1 MSKVHLI
8 LQGKGGVG
16 KSFVASLLA
25 QYHRE
30 NSKPAV
36 LLDTDPVNAT
46 FSDYK
51 SLGAQ
56 RVELMDGSSLNTR
69 RFDEMM
75 ERILSEDA
83 DFIVDNGAS
92 SFIPLTNYMVENDA
106 IGMLSGS
113 GKQVV
118 VHTIVAGGQMQRD
131 TIQGF
136 TALCSQ
142 LPESAQ
148 VVAWINEFQGPIEH
162 DGKTFEQMKAYTT
175 NRHRVAGLI
184 RITRQTSETFGKDL
198 ELMLARK
205 LTFADVDAGTEFGLM
220 AKQRLRMIKTAI
232 FGQMALAV

>member
-1 MSKVHLI
+1 MSKVHLV

-30 NSKPAV
+30 HNKPAM

-51 SLGAQ
+51 SLGVQ
-56 RVELMDGSSLNTR
+56 RVELMEGSSLNTR

-75 ERILSEDA
+75 ERILNEDI
-83 DFIVDNGAS
+83 DVIVDNGAS
-92 SFIPLTNYMVENDA
+92 SFIPLTNYMVENNA
-106 IGMLSGS
+106 IGMLSDA

-118 VHTIVAGGQMQRD
+118 VHTILAGGQMQRD
-131 TIQGF
+131 TVQGF
-136 TALCSQ
+136 TALCAQ
-142 LPESAQ
+142 LPEPAEIL
-148 VVAWINEFQGPIEH
+148 VWINEFQGPIEH
-162 DGKTFEQMKAYTT
+162 DGKTFEQMKAYTA
-175 NRHRVAGLI
+175 NRHRVTGLI

-220 AKQRLRMIKTAI
+220 AKQRLRMIKAAI
-232 FGQMALAV
+232 FRQMALAV